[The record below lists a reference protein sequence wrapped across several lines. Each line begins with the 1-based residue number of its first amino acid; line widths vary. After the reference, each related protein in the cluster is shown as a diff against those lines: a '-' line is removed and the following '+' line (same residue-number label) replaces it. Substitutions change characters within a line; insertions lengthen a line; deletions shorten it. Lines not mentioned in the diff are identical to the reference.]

1 MTVEDKSTDE
11 LRKEL
16 VAIRQLNTLL
26 LLSAAKHQQRLEKEL
41 QEERLF
47 SATLLDTTDG
57 LVRNFVAALLDTT
70 NALVVVFDLQGRIVG
85 FNSTCELLTGY
96 FFEEVKGKLV
106 WDLFVTSTE
115 AIAIK
120 AMFASLQS
128 GEVLSEYES
137 DWVIRDGSRRRISW
151 SNKLLRDERGEVNY
165 LVSIGVDVTERTVAE
180 SELQQYKQNLEQI
193 VAVRTSELTQV
204 NQQLQMEIAER
215 QRVEEELRQQSLRE
229 RLIGLISQR
238 ILGSLNLDE
247 IIHTAVEQVRDFLAV
262 ERVTIYQVQPGE
274 DGKFVVESIAPGIS
288 SVLGV
293 DIQDFCIDKRYLL
306 TYQHGQVAAI
316 DDVNNAN
323 IQPCYSEFLNKIN
336 VQANLVVPILANQQI
351 WGLLCV
357 HQCSAPRHWEPWEI
371 NFLSSLATQLAI
383 AIQQSQLYQQ
393 LQLANIELQRKAH
406 QDGLTQLSNRRHFD
420 EYLNSEWLRAAREK
434 VSLSL
439 ILCDIDFFKTYND
452 TYGHI
457 AGDMCLQQVA
467 KAISRAVKRPA
478 DLVARYGGEE
488 FAVIM
493 PNTDSN
499 GAIHIAELIRSEVK
513 GLKIFHNNCSLKP
526 YVTLSVGVAST
537 IPDRASEPAAL
548 IADADEALYFAKAS
562 GRDRVV
568 LKTLS

>member
-1 MTVEDKSTDE
+1 
-11 LRKEL
+11 
-16 VAIRQLNTLL
+16 
-26 LLSAAKHQQRLEKEL
+26 
-41 QEERLF
+41 
-47 SATLLDTTDG
+47 
-57 LVRNFVAALLDTT
+57 
-70 NALVVVFDLQGRIVG
+70 
-85 FNSTCELLTGY
+85 
-96 FFEEVKGKLV
+96 
-106 WDLFVTSTE
+106 
-115 AIAIK
+115 
-120 AMFASLQS
+120 
-128 GEVLSEYES
+128 
-137 DWVIRDGSRRRISW
+137 
-151 SNKLLRDERGEVNY
+151 
-165 LVSIGVDVTERTVAE
+165 TERTVAE
-180 SELQQYKQNLEQI
+180 SELQQYKQNLEEI

-204 NQQLQMEIAER
+204 NQQLPMGIAER
-215 QRVEEELRQQSLRE
+215 QRVEEELTQQSLRE
-229 RLIGLISQR
+229 RLVGLISQR

-247 IIHTAVEQVRDFLAV
+247 IMHTAVEQVRDFLAV

-274 DGKFVVESIAPGIS
+274 DGRFVVESIAPGIS

-293 DIQDFCIDKRYLL
+293 DIQDFCIDKKYLL
-306 TYQHGQVAAI
+306 NYQNGQVSAI

-323 IQPCYSEFLNKIN
+323 IQPYYSEFLHKIN

-357 HQCSAPRHWEPWEI
+357 HQCSGPRRWEPWEI

-420 EYLNSEWLRAAREK
+420 EYLNTEWLRGAREK

-457 AGDMCLQQVA
+457 AGDICLQQVA

-499 GAIHIAELIRSEVK
+499 GAIHVAELIRSEVK
-513 GLKIFHNNCSLKP
+513 GLKIFHTNCSLQH
-526 YVTLSVGVAST
+526 YVTLSLGVAST
-537 IPDRASEPAAL
+537 VPDHDSEPAAL
-548 IADADEALYFAKAS
+548 IADADEALYLAKAS

-568 LKTLS
+568 LKTSPG